1 MSELKSQP
9 IAQGTRKRTEYD
21 DSHRARL
28 ALNIQRSDGGTL
40 QIPLLLDARSTEEQE
55 HIQQN
60 TLLAVVPL
68 ARLPGHDRYDQAPK
82 GGLPRPGRIYV
93 FFRQRLWRELVC
105 DGQGQLFEVDIAHWR
120 KLAEQGGQAD
130 ERAPVGIK
138 QHLILLP
145 MLLQG
150 RFVGDQLD
158 MAYSELPWTWEYIH
172 WLEASS
178 ERIRERC
185 QNAAPA
191 WAAAVVGPEQWKATQ
206 AMAAIPI
213 TRISKGMRAR
223 ELHVETLL
231 EDPLLFTPQLRELP
245 ATALVTQLEQR
256 KQELASHLQLTPPEP
271 LPTLPEG
278 KDLFTEYRLR
288 GHPQLVGLMLD
299 DPLFAMR
306 HAVAQSRLCAELLQ
320 TLNALIP
327 HQPFGLYAEL
337 LYRHAGSASGPLAD
351 FRPHIDMPALEK
363 AVLHAERRAVRDH
376 LQQIQSRI
384 VGLAGSRLPVLFN
397 DFLHARDER
406 LCEPY
411 ALVSEIQQALRSP
424 ASCDPRCIE
433 AEDAQAAKAA
443 CKLAAQLAE
452 GKHAL
457 TRGLLPEGAKPPEAL
472 QRLLALKQSNNLPVP
487 ERVGISSMNFFA
499 QAYATQ
505 NLMLGIDELF
515 GDFIKSTS
523 LAIQEISQNEKL
535 TQLRL
540 DRLFAPSFDLL
551 KQLHSQAAG
560 LQRITQ
566 GKALSEGLVVLGVHG
581 AGLSFGLTLAE
592 RQTMARQNFQY
603 ANLQGKD
610 GSTIAS
616 SSLKQANR
624 LNFARQNLGPVTVVA
639 APADDPL
646 VAQFTRVRGIAP
658 HLGRLEAVGSV
669 PVLPTLAVVC
679 AAFNLYANTVGAASL
694 WESERL
700 RFGAGAISA
709 ATDLALASNTTVL
722 RILEGFGKTHT
733 HWYTLWEKKGF
744 YIQSEHWAK
753 ILRERTGSNLLSY
766 SRIANV
772 GGVALTAGLFA
783 WDGYRAYRDGEDD
796 QALAYG
802 GLAFTG
808 AVTWALYGLGLL
820 GGPLTLAVGLGLFVG
835 GLLSVALLADGP
847 AEQAVKHGP
856 FGTKQRLPQMND
868 PSLAYQ
874 QLLGTLGQPVIRTA
888 RLHDW
893 LAKAPDMER
902 QQVQAAAAQQR
913 VELHPLDWV
922 VELQSALLSQ
932 YPAGQGFVL
941 RAWERRAIRTH
952 TSGWDYRQPPREIL
966 EEKLGALA
974 LDEARVLFVLPWQ
987 HPPVQDALRSFRY
1000 TLRVC
1005 AQFRLSEHQ
1014 CRAVEPFPDYRELI
1028 LPQPAP
1034 RNWKPYDPHTMP
1046 LPNHTEEDASYWRI
1060 EQGDFTAL

>member
-1 MSELKSQP
+1 MSELKNQP

-21 DSHRARL
+21 DSRRARL
-28 ALNIQRSDGGTL
+28 ALNIQRSDGGIL
-40 QIPLLLDARSTEEQE
+40 QIPLLIDTRSTEEQE

-93 FFRQRLWRELVC
+93 FFRRRLWRELEC
-105 DGQGQLFEVDIAHWR
+105 DGQGQLFEVDVAHWHR
-120 KLAEQGGQAD
+120 LAEQGGQAD
-130 ERAPVGIK
+130 ERTPVGVK

-158 MAYSELPWTWEYIH
+158 MAYSELPWTWEYIQ
-172 WLEASS
+172 WLEASGG
-178 ERIRERC
+178 RIRERC
-185 QNAAPA
+185 QNAAPV

-206 AMAAIPI
+206 ALPAIPI

-231 EDPLLFTPQLRELP
+231 EDPLLFTPELRELP

-271 LPTLPEG
+271 LPALPEG
-278 KDLFTEYRLR
+278 KDLFTEHRLR

-299 DPLFAMR
+299 DPLFALR
-306 HAVAQSRLCAELLQ
+306 HAMAQSRLCAELLQ
-320 TLNALIP
+320 TLNALVP
-327 HQPFGLYAEL
+327 YQPFGRYAEL
-337 LYRHAGSASGPLAD
+337 LYRHASPTNGPLAD
-351 FRPHIDMPALEK
+351 FRPHIDMLALEK
-363 AVLHAERRAVRDH
+363 AVLHTERRAVRDH
-376 LQQIQSRI
+376 LLKIRSRI
-384 VGLAGSRLPVLFN
+384 VDLAGSRLPVVFN

-411 ALVSEIQQALRSP
+411 ALVSEMQHALRSP
-424 ASCDPRCIE
+424 TSCDPRCIE
-433 AEDAQAAKAA
+433 VEDAQAAKAA
-443 CKLAAQLAE
+443 CTLAAQLAE
-452 GKHAL
+452 GKHVL
-457 TRGLLPEGAKPPEAL
+457 TRHLLPEGAKHPETL
-472 QRLLALKQSNNLPVP
+472 QRLIALKQSNTLPAP

-499 QAYATQ
+499 QAYAAQ
-505 NLMLGIDELF
+505 NLVLGIDELF
-515 GDFIKSTS
+515 GDFLKSTS
-523 LAIQEISQNEKL
+523 LAVQEISRSEKL
-535 TQLRL
+535 TQVRL
-540 DRLFAPSFDLL
+540 NRLFAACFDLL

-581 AGLSFGLTLAE
+581 AGLSFGLSLAE
-592 RQTMARQNFQY
+592 RQSIAGQNFQY

-610 GSTIAS
+610 GGTIAS

-624 LNFARQNLGPVTVVA
+624 LNFARQNLGPVTIVA

-646 VAQFTRVRGIAP
+646 VTQFARVRGIAP

-669 PVLPTLAVVC
+669 PVLPVVAVVC
-679 AAFNLYANTVGAASL
+679 AAFNLHANTVGAKEL
-694 WESERL
+694 FEKEMT
-700 RFGAGAISA
+700 RFGFGAVSA
-709 ATDLALASNTTVL
+709 ATDLALASNTTAL
-722 RILEGFGKTHT
+722 RLLEGFGKNQT

-744 YIQSEHWAK
+744 YIQSEYWAK

-772 GGVALTAGLFA
+772 GAMALTAGLFA

-808 AVTWALYGLGLL
+808 AATWALYGLGLL

-868 PSLAYQ
+868 PRLAYQ
-874 QLLGTLGQPVIRTA
+874 QLLGALGQPVIQTA
-888 RLHDW
+888 RLRDW
-893 LAKAPDMER
+893 FAGAPDEER
-902 QQVQAAAAQQR
+902 QHLQAAAAQQR

-932 YPAGQGFVL
+932 YPAGQGFIL
-941 RAWERRAIRTH
+941 RAWELRAVRTH
-952 TSGWDYRQPPREIL
+952 ASGWDYRQPPREIL
-966 EEKLGALA
+966 KEKLGAVV

-1000 TLRVC
+1000 ALRIC

-1014 CRAVEPFPDYRELI
+1014 CRANEPFPDYRELI

-1034 RNWKPYDPHTMP
+1034 RSWKPYDPHAMP
-1046 LPNHTEEDASYWRI
+1046 LPNHSEEDAPYWRI

>member
-1 MSELKSQP
+1 MSELKDQP

-21 DSHRARL
+21 DSRRARL

-40 QIPLLLDARSTEEQE
+40 RIPLLIDARSTEEQE

-68 ARLPGHDRYDQAPK
+68 ARLPGHDRYDEAPK

-93 FFRQRLWRELVC
+93 FLQNRLWRELEC
-105 DGQGQLFEVDIAHWR
+105 DGQGQLFEVDVAHWR
-120 KLAEQGGQAD
+120 QRAEQGGQAD
-130 ERAPVGIK
+130 ERPPVGVK

-150 RFVGDQLD
+150 RFVGDQID
-158 MAYSELPWTWEYIH
+158 MAYSELPWTWEYIQ
-172 WLEASS
+172 WLEAGSG
-178 ERIRERC
+178 RIRERC

-191 WAAAVVGPEQWKATQ
+191 WATAVVGPEQWKATQ
-206 AMAAIPI
+206 AMPAIPI

-231 EDPLLFTPQLRELP
+231 EDPLLFTPQLKELP

-256 KQELASHLQLTPPEP
+256 KQELASHLQLTSPEP
-271 LPTLPEG
+271 LPALPEG
-278 KDLFTEYRLR
+278 RDLFTEYQLR
-288 GHPQLVGLMLD
+288 GHPQLIGLMLD
-299 DPLFAMR
+299 DPLFALR
-306 HAVAQSRLCAELLQ
+306 HAVAQSRLGAELLQ
-320 TLNALIP
+320 TLNALVP
-327 HQPFGLYAEL
+327 HQPFGRYAEL
-337 LYRHAGSASGPLAD
+337 LYQHAAPANGPLAD
-351 FRPHIDMPALEK
+351 FRAHIDMPALEK
-363 AVLHAERRAVRDH
+363 AVLHAERREVRDQ
-376 LQQIQSRI
+376 LQRIQDR
-384 VGLAGSRLPVLFN
+384 VVELAGGKLPVVFN
-397 DFLHARDER
+397 DFLHAHDER

-411 ALVSEIQQALRSP
+411 ALVSEIQQVLRSP
-424 ASCDPRCIE
+424 VACDPHCIE

-443 CKLAAQLAE
+443 RRLAAQLAE

-457 TRGLLPEGAKPPEAL
+457 TRCLLPDEQKLPEAL
-472 QRLLALKQSNNLPVP
+472 QRLIALKQSNALPEP

-499 QAYATQ
+499 RAYAVQ
-505 NLMLGIDELF
+505 NLTLGIDELF
-515 GDFIKSTS
+515 GDFVRSTA
-523 LAIQEISQNEKL
+523 LAIKEISRSEKL
-535 TQLRL
+535 TQVQL
-540 DRLFAPSFDLL
+540 DRLFAPGFGLL

-560 LQRITQ
+560 LQLITQ
-566 GKALSEGLVVLGVHG
+566 GEALSQNMVVLGVHG
-581 AGLSFGLTLAE
+581 AGLSFGLTPAE
-592 RQTMARQNFQY
+592 RQTLTRESYLY

-616 SSLKQANR
+616 SSAKQANR
-624 LNFARQNLGPVTVVA
+624 LNLAHQSLGHVTVVA
-639 APADDPL
+639 APANDPL
-646 VAQFTRVRGIAP
+646 VAQFAKVRGIAA

-669 PVLPTLAVVC
+669 PVLPAVAVVC
-679 AAFNLYANTVGAASL
+679 AVFNLYANTVGTASL

-709 ATDLALASNTTVL
+709 VTDLALASNTTAL
-722 RILEGFGKTHT
+722 RILEGFGKTQA

-744 YIQSEHWAK
+744 YIQSEYWAK

-772 GGVALTAGLFA
+772 GAMAFTAGLFA
-783 WDGYRAYRDGEDD
+783 WDGYRAYRDGEHD

-808 AVTWALYGLGLL
+808 AATWALYGLGLL

-835 GLLSVALLADGP
+835 GLVAAALLVDGP

-868 PSLAYQ
+868 PRLAYQ
-874 QLLGTLGQPVIRTA
+874 QLLGALGHPVIHSA
-888 RLHDW
+888 RLRDW

-902 QQVQAAAAQQR
+902 RQVQAAAAQHH
-913 VELHPLDWV
+913 VDLHPLDWV

-932 YPAGQGFVL
+932 YPAGQGFIL
-941 RAWERRAIRTH
+941 RAWERRAVRTH
-952 TSGWDYRQPPREIL
+952 TSGRDYRQPPREIL
-966 EEKLGALA
+966 KEKLGAVV
-974 LDEARVLFVLPWQ
+974 LDATRVLFVLPWQ
-987 HPPVQDALRSFRY
+987 YPPVQDPLSSYSYA
-1000 TLRVC
+1000 LRVC

-1014 CRAVEPFPDYRELI
+1014 CRTDEPFPDYKELI

-1034 RNWKPYDPHTMP
+1034 RTWKPYNPRLVP
-1046 LPNHTEEDASYWRI
+1046 LPNHTEEDAPYWRI
-1060 EQGDFTAL
+1060 EQGDFKAL